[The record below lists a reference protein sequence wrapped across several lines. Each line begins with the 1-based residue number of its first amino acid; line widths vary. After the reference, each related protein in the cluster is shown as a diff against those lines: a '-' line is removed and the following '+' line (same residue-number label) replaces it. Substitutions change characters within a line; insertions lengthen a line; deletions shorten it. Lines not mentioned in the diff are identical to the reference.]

1 MPSPYPLIL
10 ELSAREREE
19 LQTLVRRHTTAQ
31 QIAQRGRII
40 LLADAGESNA
50 SIARQLDLDVDTV
63 RAWRSRW
70 LALRAVSGADLSVEA
85 RLADLPRSGRKAEIR
100 AEQVCQI
107 LALACEAP
115 TRSGRPITQWT
126 GREIAEEIVHRGIV
140 EKISP
145 RHASRLLKRGI

>member
-1 MPSPYPLIL
+1 MPGPRAQSLT
-10 ELSAREREE
+10 LSGQEREE
-19 LQTLVRRHTTAQ
+19 LRTVVRRHSTAQ
-31 QIAQRGRII
+31 QIARRGRII
-40 LLADAGESNA
+40 LLADAGETNSE
-50 SIARQLDLDVDTV
+50 IAWQLDLDVDTV

-70 LALRAVSGADLSVEA
+70 LALQAVSREDLPLEE
-85 RLADLPRSGRKAEIR
+85 RLADLPRSGRKAEIT

-115 TRSGRPITQWT
+115 TRSGRPIMQWT